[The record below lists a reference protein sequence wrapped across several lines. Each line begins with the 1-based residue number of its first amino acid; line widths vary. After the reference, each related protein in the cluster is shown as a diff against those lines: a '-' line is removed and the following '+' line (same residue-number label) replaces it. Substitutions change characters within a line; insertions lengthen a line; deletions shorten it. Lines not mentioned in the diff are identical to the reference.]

1 MPDLNSFFLEVGSYC
16 RREVI
21 TCKLSDLLVDA
32 ATLMQQLN
40 ISSLVVCDDGNP
52 VGILTDRD
60 LRNKVVAKG
69 IDPAKLVAS
78 DVMNSPIISI
88 GEYEPL
94 YEALH
99 LLSSHKIHRLVVT
112 YRTGRLAGIITDSDI
127 LRIQSRSP
135 HQLIREIEEASTAE
149 ELKVLHQRVQNLV
162 AHLIGT
168 GVRIRD
174 LVRLIAHLNDRIIVR
189 LIHLLRSGSFS
200 SLSDRFAFVV
210 LGSEG
215 RGGQTL
221 TTDQDNALIHAD
233 DLSTNEVM
241 NLKQFSQEL
250 IDTLIAIGVPSCPGG
265 IMAKNDRWFRSLRQW
280 REVFDQW
287 LSIPTPEN
295 IHNVSTFSDMRILSG
310 DKNLEQ
316 DLKSHV
322 RKRLVDNQ
330 AFLGHMTVDLLR
342 FNVPLGWF
350 GNIKTDKGDH
360 FGQVDLK
367 KAGIFAITEGVKI
380 LALSKGIQE
389 YGTLERLEALKVAGE
404 LSDTKVADLT
414 AAFDTLVYFR
424 LRTQVDAVR
433 EERHPDN
440 SIILDHLN
448 RMEQEHLR
456 SALEMVSSLHELLQR
471 RFPLG

>member
-1 MPDLNSFFLEVGSYC
+1 FFLEVGSYC

-21 TCKLSDLLVDA
+21 TCNLTDRLVDA
-32 ATLMQQLN
+32 AALMQQLN
-40 ISSLVVCDDGNP
+40 ISSLVVCDEGIP
-52 VGILTDRD
+52 SGILTDRD

-78 DVMNSPIISI
+78 DVMNAPIISI
-88 GEYEPL
+88 GEDEPL

-99 LLSSHKIHRLVVT
+99 LLSLHKIHRLVVT
-112 YRTGRLAGIITDSDI
+112 DRTGRLAGIITDSDI

-135 HQLIREIEEASTAE
+135 HQLIREIEEATTTG

-162 AHLIGT
+162 VHLIGT

-200 SLSDRFAFVV
+200 CLSDRFAFVV

-233 DLSTNEVM
+233 DLSTSDVM

-265 IMAKNDRWFRSLRQW
+265 IMAKNDQWFRNLSQW

-330 AFLGHMTVDLLR
+330 AFLGHMTADLLR

-389 YGTLERLEALKVAGE
+389 YGTLERLEALKAAGE

-433 EERHPDN
+433 EERQPDN
-440 SIILDHLN
+440 SIIFDRLN

-456 SALEMVSSLHELLQR
+456 SALEMVSSLHDLLQR